1 MQKIFFIVSS
11 IVLAAGIALAGFF
24 VSDAMVLSRKPN
36 RYVLVKGLAE
46 RIVESDNAVV
56 QLKFNY
62 ASDDLTELHK
72 GISESLKKLQ
82 SFLLQEGF
90 QTGEMQTLTV
100 SVTDRAAQLYDNN
113 NNEKA
118 KRYNAESGI
127 VLETKQI
134 EKVKQ
139 VLSKTN
145 ELVQSGVTI
154 GAPYIQYSY
163 NQLNEIKPTM
173 LTQATENAKKAA
185 ETFANNSNSQL
196 GKILWASQG
205 VFEIE
210 SANPALGD
218 RDSRKKVRIVT
229 SVQYV
234 LQ

>member
-1 MQKIFFIVSS
+1 MQKIFFIASS

-56 QLKFNY
+56 QLKFNHV
-62 ASDDLTELHK
+62 SDDLTELHK
-72 GISESLKKLQ
+72 GISESLKKLEA
-82 SFLLQEGF
+82 FLLEAGF
-90 QTGEMQTLTV
+90 KAEEMQTLTV
-100 SVTDRAAQLYDNN
+100 SVTDRAGQMYDNS
-113 NNEKA
+113 NEKG
-118 KRYNAESGI
+118 KRYTAESGI
-127 VLETKQI
+127 VLETRQI

-145 ELVQSGVTI
+145 ELVQSGVAI
-154 GAPYIQYSY
+154 GAPYIQYGY
-163 NQLNEIKPTM
+163 NQLNNIKPGM
-173 LTQATENAKKAA
+173 LTQATENARKAA
-185 ETFANNSNSQL
+185 ETFANNSSSVL

-205 VFEIE
+205 IFEIE